1 VPKAQ
6 IDDQPKGFR
15 NQSTNLALTQACR
28 STSCLYGGKKRLG
41 TQSKGTP
48 GVSFWVY
55 GGRSERCR
63 SRPFV
68 SVLNL
73 FEKDFEKERRTL
85 RVVLVSTKNKSW
97 DHYGL

>member
-1 VPKAQ
+1 MPKAQ
-6 IDDQPKGFR
+6 IDDQPNGFR

-55 GGRSERCR
+55 GGRSEKV
-63 SRPFV
+63 SHPPFRFCV
-68 SVLNL
+68 EPVLERFRKREKYVKGCFCFDTEQNL
-73 FEKDFEKERRTL
+73 G
-85 RVVLVSTKNKSW
+85 S
-97 DHYGL
+97 